1 MDSKAG
7 QHDQRINDIIIPYLI
22 LLCESG
28 AKFLEYTNKHGVVYS
43 ENTIEVT
50 IVHNVY
56 ISFP

>member
-7 QHDQRINDIIIPYLI
+7 QHCQRINDIIIIPYLI

-50 IVHNVY
+50 IVHNVR
-56 ISFP
+56 

>member
-7 QHDQRINDIIIPYLI
+7 QHGQRINDIIIPYLI

-43 ENTIEVT
+43 QNTIEVT
-50 IVHNVY
+50 VVHNVR
-56 ISFP
+56 